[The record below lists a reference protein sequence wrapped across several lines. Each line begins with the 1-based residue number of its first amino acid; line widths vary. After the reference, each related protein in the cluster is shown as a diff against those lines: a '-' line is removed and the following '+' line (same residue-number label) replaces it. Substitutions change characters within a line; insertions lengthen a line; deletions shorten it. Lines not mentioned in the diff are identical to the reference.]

1 MWIAHN
7 PLRVVAADTR
17 RRAGEIL
24 GLDEAATRRLHKAGM
39 ADIDGLDLPTV
50 EQDSVWERYQEDTWP
65 EPTPEAIV
73 DLVSYLRGAEGRAC
87 RAAEKRKAEGSD
99 RESQAMA
106 IALEQSLTIQTAIS
120 RLAGSVW
127 RWRRVEVVA

>member
-1 MWIAHN
+1 MWLTRN

-24 GLDEAATRRLHKAGM
+24 GLDKAAARRLHKAGVV
-39 ADIDGLDLPTV
+39 DIDGLDLAAV
-50 EQDSVWERYQEDTWP
+50 EQDSIWERYQEDTWP

-73 DLVSYLRGAEGRAC
+73 DLVRYLRGAEGRAC
-87 RAAEKRKAEGSD
+87 RAADKRKGEGAD

-106 IALEQSLTIQTAIS
+106 IALEQSLTIQTTIS
-120 RLAGSVW
+120 HLAGPVW